1 MTLDNTGIPTTYPNN
16 RQYHP
21 RQPQPNH
28 AFQLMVNMRPERP
41 KTLRTSTQLTSTG
54 GNGIDKSNLGHSSS
68 TIMTS
73 NQIED
78 SAIASTTTN
87 GTGLLSPFDE
97 QEEWAKISEIMATFG
112 TGFIKDSVFATETD
126 RQMMRNS
133 RLRQQRQNATVAS
146 PSGSLIPISSDEND
160 LATLTD
166 WLFDNELQHIEAI
179 LIEHGFDDVQFIVS
193 TYNNFVVSSPI
204 GRLLKWY
211 NFLLRRMEFLR
222 KMIWQ
227 RWELPK
233 RIVSV

>member
-16 RQYHP
+16 RQYQP
-21 RQPQPNH
+21 RPSQPNH

-54 GNGIDKSNLGHSSS
+54 GNDKSHLGHGSSS
-68 TIMTS
+68 SGSCPTT

-78 SAIASTTTN
+78 SAIASTTN

-146 PSGSLIPISSDEND
+146 PSGAMIPIPPDENG
-160 LATLTD
+160 LASLTD
-166 WLFDNELQHIEAI
+166 WLFDNELQHLEVI

-193 TYNNFVVSSPI
+193 SFFVYHKLGHHRSFP
-204 GRLLKWY
+204 LFFK
-211 NFLLRRMEFLR
+211 F
-222 KMIWQ
+222 
-227 RWELPK
+227 
-233 RIVSV
+233 

>member
-21 RQPQPNH
+21 RPPQPNH
-28 AFQLMVNMRPERP
+28 ALQLMVNMRPERP
-41 KTLRTSTQLTSTG
+41 KTLRTSTQLTSA
-54 GNGIDKSNLGHSSS
+54 GNVIDKSHLGHASSSS
-68 TIMTS
+68 TSAMPA
-73 NQIED
+73 ED
-78 SAIASTTTN
+78 TATTN

-133 RLRQQRQNATVAS
+133 RLRQQRQNATVPS
-146 PSGSLIPISSDEND
+146 PSGSARPVPDDEND

-166 WLFDNELQHIEAI
+166 WLFDNELQHLEAV

-193 TYNNFVVSSPI
+193 AYRSFPGALINFTLFV
-204 GRLLKWY
+204 
-211 NFLLRRMEFLR
+211 
-222 KMIWQ
+222 
-227 RWELPK
+227 
-233 RIVSV
+233 

>member
-1 MTLDNTGIPTTYPNN
+1 MILCVIGLFKGSTMTLDNTGIPATHPNN
-16 RQYHP
+16 RQYNP
-21 RQPQPNH
+21 RHQQPQPNH

-54 GNGIDKSNLGHSSS
+54 GNVNDISHLGHGSSSSSSS
-68 TIMTS
+68 TNCITTK
-73 NQIED
+73 NPVED

-87 GTGLLSPFDE
+87 GTGGLLSPFDE

-133 RLRQQRQNATVAS
+133 RLRQQRQNATATVAS
-146 PSGSLIPISSDEND
+146 PSGSLIPLSSDEND

-166 WLFDNELQHIEAI
+166 WLFDNDLQHLEAI

-193 TYNNFVVSSPI
+193 GLFI
-204 GRLLKWY
+204 FKRLPGAY
-211 NFLLRRMEFLR
+211 
-222 KMIWQ
+222 
-227 RWELPK
+227 
-233 RIVSV
+233 